1 MAIQLT
7 YYLNIWSSNTRVGKY
22 WNQIFKY
29 SDAIKFVAYILRR
42 ENGLNMGNIF
52 FCLSN
57 KIIASLTSSLVFP

>member
-7 YYLNIWSSNTRVGKY
+7 YYLNIWSLNTRVGKY

-52 FCLSN
+52 F
-57 KIIASLTSSLVFP
+57 ASQTK